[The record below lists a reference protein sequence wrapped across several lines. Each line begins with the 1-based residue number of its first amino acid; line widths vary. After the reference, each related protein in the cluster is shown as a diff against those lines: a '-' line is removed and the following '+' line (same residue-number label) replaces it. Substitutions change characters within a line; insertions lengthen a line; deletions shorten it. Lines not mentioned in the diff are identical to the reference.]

1 MTRLKF
7 KVTLLLTLI
16 LMMTGCVAKNVV
28 SRVSSSDHR
37 PQGNMKGVFYALP
50 RTVATVGVP
59 IKKTHKEPGE
69 FLRFSRCFFPNEDPI
84 EQKSDSFSVGVPT
97 FTTRGEPDP
106 TKVFMAS
113 IQGNYLENKTMEITL
128 TDDGVLTKA
137 NVETTNTTLDFVAKA
152 IKTGISIGAQAAG
165 AGVRVAGA
173 DKGLSFR
180 EQLSPRERQCYDAY
194 IATRDMRISS
204 LTGDALRNASAA
216 RDAARALDAAER
228 NLRFAERADP
238 GNIAAAQSIREQA
251 LSNAV
256 QKEQELN
263 KILDAA
269 SQEIADPTKRTGKF
283 TNAELRAID
292 AYIRAKTDV
301 DDFERAKE
309 AFDRIAHL
317 HGQRESLI
325 SNANLALPAD
335 TLKAML
341 KEIDET
347 IETLQSKFLGSSK
360 DEDPW
365 VPSFEVTLADSQA
378 HFATSLLELSKDNGV
393 CAVSPSFSHIVV
405 PPKFQRPDD
414 APCTHLIQVML
425 RLDKGRD
432 GLLSPQLADTVTSAT
447 FSQDGERGFYYR
459 IPAVA
464 LARVETIGLRGSSSE
479 TQTIEKGR
487 SVLSIAQLGTIASLP
502 ASSNGRKTKYAIDL
516 NPDTGALKTFT
527 LGSEALIQNSL
538 LEDASAAA
546 TSINDLRTKLAAAK
560 EKEKEA
566 AAAKS
571 DQLTQLQRTSAILE
585 LQVKIKEL
593 EEKLKT
599 KTP

>member
-1 MTRLKF
+1 MLKQKS

-16 LMMTGCVAKNVV
+16 VMMTGCVAKNMV
-28 SRVSSSDHR
+28 SRVSGSDQR
-37 PQGNMKGVFYALP
+37 TQGKMKGVFYALP

-69 FLRFSRCFFPNEDPI
+69 FLRFSHCFFPNEEAI
-84 EQKSDSFSVGVPT
+84 ESKSDSFSVGVPT
-97 FTTRGEPDP
+97 FATRGEPDP

-113 IQGNYLENKTMEITL
+113 IQGHYLENKTMEITL

-137 NVETTNTTLDFVAKA
+137 NVETINTTLDFVSKA

-165 AGVRVAGA
+165 VGLKTAGA
-173 DKGLSFR
+173 NKGLTFR
-180 EQLSPRERQCYDAY
+180 EQLSPRERQCYDTYVSTLQAK
-194 IATRDMRISS
+194 RLS
-204 LTGDALRNASAA
+204 LTGEALAKASAA
-216 RDAARALDAAER
+216 VDAARTLEAADR
-228 NLRFAERADP
+228 NLTFAQRADP
-238 GNIAAAQSIREQA
+238 DKIDAAQSSREQA
-251 LSNAV
+251 LVDAV
-256 QKEQELN
+256 RKEQELN
-263 KILDAA
+263 ELLDAA
-269 SQEIADPTKRTGKF
+269 SQEIADPAKRSGRF
-283 TNAELRAID
+283 SNSQLRAID
-292 AYIRAKTDV
+292 AYLKAKTDD

-309 AFDRIAHL
+309 TFDKIAHL

-347 IETLQSKFLGSSK
+347 IEALQSKFLGSSK

-365 VPSFEVTLADSQA
+365 VPSFEVTLADNQA
-378 HFATSLLELSKDNGV
+378 HFATLLLDLSKDHGV
-393 CAVSPSFSHIVV
+393 CGVSPSFSYIAV

-425 RLDKGRD
+425 RIDKGRD
-432 GLLSPQLADTVTSAT
+432 GLLAPQLADTVSGAA

-459 IPAVA
+459 VPAVA
-464 LARVETIGLRGSSSE
+464 LARVEAISQRGQGSE
-479 TQTIEKGR
+479 TQAVERGR
-487 SVLSIAQLGTIASLP
+487 GVLSIAQLGTIASLP
-502 ASSNGRKTKYAIDL
+502 ASSNGRRTKYTIDL

-527 LGSEALIQNSL
+527 LGSDALIQNSL
-538 LEDASAAA
+538 LEDASGAA
-546 TSINDLRTKLAAAK
+546 TSINDLRTKLADAKAK
-560 EKEKEA
+560 ENA
-566 AAAKS
+566 AAATKS